1 LFLVEAAMLRTLLQW
16 FKKSAAHESTRAQAN
31 VAEDWLQHSE
41 EQFRLLVT
49 NVLDY
54 AIFMLDP
61 TGHVITW
68 NAGAERINGYRAEE
82 IVGQHF
88 SRFYP
93 QEVNARGWPDYEL
106 RMAADTGRFED
117 EGWRVRKDGTQF
129 WANVVITARRDQG
142 VLRGFVKVTRDL
154 SERRRA
160 EEQLRAAN
168 AELEL
173 HVRNRTEELARI
185 NQTLESEIEE
195 RCRVEGQ
202 LQERVQ
208 LLAQADLQKNQFLAM
223 MAHELRNP
231 LAPIRNAIHILKM
244 PGVDAATAQLARDM
258 MERQLHHLVRLVDDL
273 IDVSRIVRGRIELQR
288 EPTELMAVL
297 GRATEMAQSTID
309 AQGHQLILSLPSRSV
324 MLDADV
330 MRLAQVFTN
339 LLINSASYTE
349 KPGRIWLTA
358 ACEDR
363 HVLVHVRDE
372 GVGIPADLLPRIFE
386 LFVQS
391 DRPLARTQ
399 GGLGVGLTV
408 AKQLVEMHGGT
419 ITARSGGAGKGSEF
433 VVRLPMLPSRVEAE
447 PEPAPQ
453 QSAHLHGPPRR
464 VLVVDD
470 NIDAA
475 ESAALLLRMWGHVV
489 QTVHDGLSVLQ
500 AVRDFRPEIILL
512 DIGLP
517 GMTGYEVA
525 QLLRAQPE
533 SQSVVLAAITG
544 YGQEADKRRSRE
556 AGFNVHLTKP
566 LDPTKLEKLIAV
578 PANLPRDQ
586 FINGL

>member
-1 LFLVEAAMLRTLLQW
+1 MLRTLLQW
-16 FKKSAAHESTRAQAN
+16 FKKSAAHETARDRAH
-31 VAEDWLQHSE
+31 VAEDRLQHSE

-88 SRFYP
+88 SRFFP
-93 QEVNARGWPDYEL
+93 QELSARGWPDHEL
-106 RMAADTGRFED
+106 KVATETGRFED
-117 EGWRVRKDGTQF
+117 EGWRVRKDCTQF
-129 WANVVITARRDQG
+129 WANVVITALRDQQG
-142 VLRGFVKVTRDL
+142 VLRGFAKVTRDL
-154 SERRRA
+154 SERRGA
-160 EEQLRAAN
+160 EERLRSAN
-168 AELEL
+168 AELEQR
-173 HVRNRTEELARI
+173 VRERTEELVRI
-185 NQTLESEIEE
+185 NQALATEVQE
-195 RCRVEGQ
+195 RRRVEVQ

-208 LLAQADLQKNQFLAM
+208 QLAVADLQKNQFLAM

-297 GRATEMAQSTID
+297 GRATEMAQLTID

-324 MLDADV
+324 VLDADV

-339 LLINSASYTE
+339 LLINSASYSE

-358 ACEDR
+358 ECEER

-408 AKQLVEMHGGT
+408 ARQLVEMHGGT
-419 ITARSGGAGKGSEF
+419 ITAQSAGAGKGSEF
-433 VVRLPMLPSRVEAE
+433 IVRLPMLASRVEAE
-447 PEPAPQ
+447 PEPALQ
-453 QSAHLHGPPRR
+453 QSDHLHGPPRR

-470 NIDAA
+470 NVDAA

-489 QTVHDGLSVLQ
+489 HTVHDGLSVLQ
-500 AVRDFRPEIILL
+500 AVRDFQPDIILL

-566 LDPTKLEKLIAV
+566 LDPNKLEKLIAV
-578 PANLPRDQ
+578 PTNLPSDQ